1 MKEPT
6 INGTFSCGVAA
17 GVWVCVGVSVVLCF
31 HSLLPLFWT
40 EMFYKWASKSQ
51 YLVFL
56 FLFFCPFPPS
66 FTAGRWMML
75 LIPRS
80 GGVEWQMTEVLV
92 QQEGEPKR
100 EATTERL
107 ATADNRENRKGQA
120 HRLGGEVEVSDRI
133 YRCCSCSLSLHSLF
147 SPHCFCSFISFF
159 FFLPLYLYHT
169 ENTHTHLHL
178 HSSDCSIFLNKPA
191 LKL

>member
-1 MKEPT
+1 MKEPK

-31 HSLLPLFWT
+31 HSVLPLFWT
-40 EMFYKWASKSQ
+40 EMFHKWASKSQ

-107 ATADNRENRKGQA
+107 ATADNRENRKRSSTSIG
-120 HRLGGEVEVSDRI
+120 RWGRSKWPDLPMLLL
-133 YRCCSCSLSLHSLF
+133 LSVFTFSLF
-147 SPHCFCSFISFF
+147 SHCFIH
-159 FFLPLYLYHT
+159 FFLLFSSSVPLPHWK
-169 ENTHTHLHL
+169 NTH
-178 HSSDCSIFLNKPA
+178 SSTCTAQTAQYFSIKPP
-191 LKL
+191 